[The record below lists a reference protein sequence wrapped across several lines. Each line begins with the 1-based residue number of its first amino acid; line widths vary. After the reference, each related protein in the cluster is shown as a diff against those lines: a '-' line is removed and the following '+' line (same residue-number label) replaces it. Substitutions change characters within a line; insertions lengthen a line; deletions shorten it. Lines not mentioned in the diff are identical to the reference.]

1 MHKSGLIELESVV
14 AVARRKSFRGAAAEM
29 GMSTTALSNAVA
41 GLEARLGVRLFNRTT
56 RSVSL
61 TEAGEQFVAGITPA
75 LAEIRGAVDA
85 VNSKR
90 ATPSGTLRI
99 NSSLG
104 AAHRILTPIVVEYLR
119 RHPQMSVDL
128 VTEARKVDIVVSG
141 VDAGVRLAEDVPRD
155 MVSVPLQ
162 MPLRF
167 AVVGAPEL
175 FSGRKRPKKPSEL
188 EAYPCICVRQPN
200 GAPYRWELVRKGR
213 KVSVEVHGPLTLDA
227 PTLMRE
233 AALHGVGLAYLADWS
248 IAEDVEA
255 GRLIRVLE
263 DWTPSSGGLCLY
275 YPGHRFVPAGLRA
288 FVQVI
293 REVTRGRSAGT

>member
-14 AVARRKSFRGAAAEM
+14 AVARRRSFRGAAAEM
-29 GMSTTALSNAVA
+29 GMSATALSNAVA

-61 TEAGEQFVAGITPA
+61 TEAGERFVAGITPA

-85 VNSKR
+85 VNSQR

-104 AAHRILTPIVVEYLR
+104 AAHRILTPIVFEYLR
-119 RHPQMSVDL
+119 RYPQMSVDL
-128 VTEARKVDIVVSG
+128 ATEARKLDIVVSG
-141 VDAGVRLAEDVPRD
+141 FDAGVRLAEDVPRD
-155 MVSVPLQ
+155 MVAVPLQ

-175 FSGRKRPKKPSEL
+175 FPQKKRPKKPSDL
-188 EAYPCICVRQPN
+188 EAYPCICIRQSN
-200 GAPYRWELVRKGR
+200 GAPYRWEFARKGR
-213 KVSVEVHGPLTLDA
+213 KVSVEVHGALTLDA

-275 YPGHRFVPAGLRA
+275 YPGHRYVPAGLRA
-288 FVQVI
+288 FVNVI
-293 REVTRGRSAGT
+293 REVTRARSSVT

>member
-14 AVARRKSFRGAAAEM
+14 AVARRRSFRGAAAEM

-61 TEAGEQFVAGITPA
+61 TEAGERFVAGITPA

-85 VNSKR
+85 VNSQR

-104 AAHRILTPIVVEYLR
+104 AAHRILSPIVFEYLR
-119 RHPQMSVDL
+119 RYPQMSVDL
-128 VTEARKVDIVVSG
+128 VTEARRVDIVVSG
-141 VDAGVRLAEDVPRD
+141 FDAGVRLAEDVPRD
-155 MVSVPLQ
+155 MVAVPLQ

-167 AVVGAPEL
+167 AVVGAPEV
-175 FSGRKRPKKPSEL
+175 FPGKKRPKKPADL
-188 EAYPCICVRQPN
+188 EGYPCICIRQSN
-200 GAPYRWELVRKGR
+200 GAPYRWEFARKGR

-227 PTLMRE
+227 PTLIRE
-233 AALHGVGLAYLADWS
+233 AALRGVGLAYLADWS

-275 YPGHRFVPAGLRA
+275 YPGHRYVPVGLRA
-288 FVQVI
+288 FVNVI
-293 REVTRGRSAGT
+293 REVTRARSSGT